1 MLVDKRFFPTINS
14 VKELSRCDKNRIG
27 IYAYNRN
34 ASNPRDIIRTNYSQT
49 LSNKN
54 CHSCEGACEYVD
66 IFGVTLVE
74 LVAKITDI
82 STTKLF
88 VTSIDE
94 DGKLTDP
101 IKDNLSTLKFMFF
114 VGIISVH
121 VLTEDGEKVYTR
133 KIMREM
139 INGNIE

>member
-1 MLVDKRFFPTINS
+1 MVDRNFFPTIDS
-14 VKELSRCDKNRIG
+14 VKELSKCIKNRIG

-34 ASNPRDIIRTNYSQT
+34 AVNPREIIRTSYSQT

-54 CHSCEGACEYVD
+54 CDNCSGVCEYVD

-88 VTSIDE
+88 VTSVDQ
-94 DGKLTDP
+94 DGNLVDP
-101 IKDNLSTLKFMFF
+101 IEGKLSTLKFIFHT
-114 VGIISVH
+114 GIISVH
-121 VLTEDGEKVYTR
+121 VLTEDGEKIYTR
-133 KIMREM
+133 KVMSKLLNEI
-139 INGNIE
+139 